1 MPVVEEPEHL
11 SGGRPDG
18 GAVPSSVSGP
28 GVDST
33 QAGSTSEGG
42 LPEPPAAV
50 PLLAPADGIPPV
62 CATPDEVA
70 AAARRLAAGSGPLAV
85 DAERA
90 SGFRYSSRAYLIQLR
105 RAGAGTFLIDPIPV
119 TEALGPLAEA
129 INGLEWILHSAD
141 QDLPGLAELGLRPA
155 KLFDTELGGRLAGF
169 PRVGLAAMVEQL
181 LGRALRKGHGAADWS
196 TRPLPEAWLNYAAL
210 DVELLPELHEAV
222 AASLADQG
230 KTDWAAQ
237 EFEHIR
243 LAEPAAPK
251 PDRWRR
257 TSGIHT
263 LRRARQLAIV
273 RELWITR
280 DTLARGRDIAPSRI
294 LPDSAI
300 IAAANAD
307 PKSIGQLRELPVFG
321 GPRQRRHSREWLG
334 AVERA
339 RALPDEDLPRMSQP
353 YEGPPPVN
361 RWERRDPAAAA
372 RLTRARA
379 AMTGISER
387 VAVPVENLLAP
398 DLVRRLCWDGLPD
411 YRLGPESA
419 VEAAETI
426 EGFLKSHGARPWQR
440 ELTVDALAGAL
451 TEAPAQ

>member
-11 SGGRPDG
+11 SGDHPDG
-18 GAVPSSVSGP
+18 GTALPPASESGP
-28 GVDST
+28 QGEVAAPTPDSD
-33 QAGSTSEGG
+33 S
-42 LPEPPAAV
+42 PAAL

-62 CATPDEVA
+62 CRTADAVA
-70 AAARRLAAGSGPLAV
+70 AAAERLAAGTGPLAV

-105 RAGAGTFLIDPIPV
+105 RAGAGTVLIDPIPV
-119 TEALGPLAEA
+119 ADALAPLAAA
-129 INGLEWILHSAD
+129 INPLEWILHSAD
-141 QDLPGLAELGLRPA
+141 QDLPGLAELGLRPTE
-155 KLFDTELGGRLAGF
+155 LFDTELGGRLAGF

-210 DVELLPELHEAV
+210 DVELLPELREAV
-222 AASLADQG
+222 AASLAEQG
-230 KTDWAAQ
+230 KTDWASQ

-263 LRRARQLAIV
+263 LRRTRQLAIV
-273 RELWITR
+273 RELWTTR
-280 DTLARGRDIAPSRI
+280 DALARGRDIAPSRI

-300 IAAANAD
+300 IAAAKAD
-307 PKSIGQLRELPVFG
+307 PSSIGQLRELPVFG
-321 GPRQRRHSREWLG
+321 GPRQRRYSREWLG

-339 RALPDEDLPRMSQP
+339 RALSEEDLPRMSQP
-353 YEGPPPVN
+353 YDGPPPVN

-379 AMTGISER
+379 VMGQISER
-387 VAVPVENLLAP
+387 VAVPVENLVAP

-411 YRLGPESA
+411 YRRGPEAAGEVAAA
-419 VEAAETI
+419 V

-440 ELTVDALAGAL
+440 ELAVEPLAAALIDQ
-451 TEAPAQ
+451 PSP

>member
-11 SGGRPDG
+11 SGDHPDG
-18 GAVPSSVSGP
+18 GTGLSPASDPAP
-28 GVDST
+28 REDAAAPAADSDS
-33 QAGSTSEGG
+33 A
-42 LPEPPAAV
+42 EPTAV
-50 PLLAPADGIPPV
+50 PLLVPAEGIPPV
-62 CATPDEVA
+62 CQTAEAVA
-70 AAARRLAAGSGPLAV
+70 AAAARLAGGTGPLAV

-105 RAGAGTFLIDPIPV
+105 RAGAGTVLIDPIPV
-119 TEALGPLAEA
+119 ADALAPLAA
-129 INGLEWILHSAD
+129 VINGLEWILHSAD

-155 KLFDTELGGRLAGF
+155 ALFDTELGGRLAGF

-181 LGRALRKGHGAADWS
+181 LGRELRKGHGAADWS

-210 DVELLPELHEAV
+210 DVELLVELREAV

-243 LAEPAAPK
+243 LLEPAAPK

-273 RELWITR
+273 RELWTTR

-300 IAAANAD
+300 VAAAKAD
-307 PKSIGQLRELPVFG
+307 PTSIGQLRELPVFG
-321 GPRQRRHSREWLG
+321 GPRQRRYSREWLG

-339 RALPDEDLPRMSQP
+339 RLLPDEDLPRMSQP
-353 YEGPPPVN
+353 YDGPPPVN
-361 RWERRDPAAAA
+361 RWERRDPVAAA
-372 RLTRARA
+372 RLARARTV
-379 AMTGISER
+379 MTRISER
-387 VAVPVENLLAP
+387 VAVPVENLLSP
-398 DLVRRLCWDGLPD
+398 DLVRRLCWDGLAD
-411 YRLGPESA
+411 YRSGPDATADEISA
-419 VEAAETI
+419 AVD
-426 EGFLKSHGARPWQR
+426 GFLKTHGARPWQR
-440 ELTVDALAGAL
+440 ELAAEPLAAALI
-451 TEAPAQ
+451 ERSED

>member
-11 SGGRPDG
+11 SGDHPDG
-18 GAVPSSVSGP
+18 GAAPSPASEP
-28 GVDST
+28 GVQGARGGSAPDPG
-33 QAGSTSEGG
+33 AG
-42 LPEPPAAV
+42 EPPDAT
-50 PLLAPADGIPPV
+50 PLLAPAEGIPPV
-62 CATPDEVA
+62 CATAEDVA
-70 AAARRLAAGSGPLAV
+70 AAAGRLATGTGPLAV

-90 SGFRYSSRAYLIQLR
+90 SGFRYSPRAYLIQLR
-105 RAGAGTFLIDPIPV
+105 RAGAGTVLIDPIPV
-119 TEALGPLAEA
+119 TDALEPLADV

-155 KLFDTELGGRLAGF
+155 TLFDTELGGRLAGF

-210 DVELLPELHEAV
+210 DVELLPELREAV
-222 AASLADQG
+222 AAALADQG
-230 KTDWAAQ
+230 KTEWAAQ

-243 LAEPAAPK
+243 LSEPAPPK

-263 LRRARQLAIV
+263 LRRARQLATV
-273 RELWITR
+273 RELWTTR
-280 DTLARGRDIAPSRI
+280 DTLARSRDIAPSRI

-300 IAAANAD
+300 IAAAVAD

-321 GPRQRRHSREWLG
+321 GPRQRRYSREWLG

-339 RALPDEDLPRMSQP
+339 RALPDEELPRMSQP
-353 YEGPPPVN
+353 YDGPPPVN

-379 AMTGISER
+379 AMTQISER
-387 VAVPVENLLAP
+387 VTVPVENLLAP

-419 VEAAETI
+419 GEVAVTI

-440 ELTVDALAGAL
+440 ELTVEALAGAL
-451 TEAPAQ
+451 TEAATD